1 MTTTVAL
8 LACLASTLYM
18 TGLIWFVQRVHY
30 PLLGELGGRSS
41 GITGSTSGGRARW
54 SSGRWSRS
62 WRRRPSWWR
71 CRRRACPRR
80 LAAVGLA
87 AAGVTWLSTA
97 LVQVPLHRRLAAGD
111 DPATLR
117 SLVRTNWVRTAAWTA
132 HAAIALA
139 MTAQALG

>member
-30 PLLGELGGRSS
+30 PLLGELGGAFERYHRLHVRR
-41 GITGSTSGGRARW
+41 TGPVVFGAMVTELATAALLVAMPPPGV
-54 SSGRWSRS
+54 
-62 WRRRPSWWR
+62 
-71 CRRRACPRR
+71 PRR

-97 LVQVPLHRRLAAGD
+97 LLQVPRHRRLAGGY